1 MHIKLG
7 DHRGFIK
14 LGECGR
20 ITKAEC
26 IVYRSRGGERVDAL
40 RKFKKAI
47 MEIPFLDELLEF
59 EHKNGISVEELVALD
74 NIRYVKTFG
83 ELDFDFCFTFDPDT
97 EVLEEYQKLIE
108 DSKRQLEGMVEDYY
122 YDSAGVPYDLLGV
135 STDPWLLSGDEDLDD
150 EWMKMMAD
158 AIVFMETEMHD
169 LFHGIWNMR
178 DKVMAVWKERFLKII
193 EEENL
198 DPEKVNRILSE
209 IFQWRRALLEKAHDS
224 PKEKPPIQNSSSY
237 EPYESECVEDI
248 TEVKFLGEDIE
259 ISTENLD
266 DPPF

>member
-1 MHIKLG
+1 M
-7 DHRGFIK
+7 
-14 LGECGR
+14 
-20 ITKAEC
+20 
-26 IVYRSRGGERVDAL
+26 DAL

-83 ELDFDFCFTFDPDT
+83 EPDFDFCFTFDPDT

-122 YDSAGVPYDLLGV
+122 YYDSAGVPYDLLGV
-135 STDPWLLSGDEDLDD
+135 STDPWLLSGDEDIDD

-158 AIVFMETEMHD
+158 AIVFMETEMYD

-178 DKVMAVWKERFLKII
+178 DKVMAV
-193 EEENL
+193 
-198 DPEKVNRILSE
+198 
-209 IFQWRRALLEKAHDS
+209 
-224 PKEKPPIQNSSSY
+224 
-237 EPYESECVEDI
+237 
-248 TEVKFLGEDIE
+248 
-259 ISTENLD
+259 
-266 DPPF
+266 